1 MSLTVISLGG
11 PVAPEGEEMLRAAGI
26 TSLSTAAYPAKEEVL
41 ELLSFRQ
48 PDALIVR
55 LVERVD
61 EDILRASPK
70 LKLVHKH
77 GAGTNDIDVAAA
89 KELGIPVL
97 AAVGANAHSV
107 AEHALALIFAL
118 IKDLRAQDAFVRGG
132 GWAKKSYQGHEL
144 RGRLLGLV
152 GMGLIGRNLAR
163 MAGAMGMKVE
173 AHDPYAPDLAFGP
186 DCTRAPDLDDLL
198 ARADVVSLHCP
209 LTDQTQGLINARTL
223 GLMKP
228 TALLINTARGEI
240 VDEPAL
246 LDALKGGAIAGA
258 GLDTFSPEPPSPDNP
273 LWQLDNV
280 VLSPHI
286 GGVTEE
292 ARREVSLIT
301 CANVIALLNGEAIEP
316 RFVVRG

>member
-173 AHDPYAPDLAFGP
+173 AYDPYAPDLAFGP
-186 DCTRAPDLDDLL
+186 DCIRAPDLDDLL

-209 LTDQTQGLINARTL
+209 LTDQTRNLINARTL